1 MAADGAFGLAP
12 AAAAAAAVAAAARC
26 SESRAAKADLRGA
39 GGLEGRDL

>member
-12 AAAAAAAVAAAARC
+12 AAAAAAAAARC